1 MHPVICTERYL
12 KYTSSY
18 CVWLWNWPVQIMP
31 VSSHVSLKIITS
43 IYLPCCLQRC
53 TMGPTFST
61 NTHFGE
67 RYSVEVHCT
76 CCGLPLHGGLSLQ
89 CVQKTLQLIL
99 SFPFFSFTTL
109 FSMWFFL
116 FYICLYLCMC
126 VNCIDSQKH
135 DGYILSTH
143 IHCCKI
149 ALTNH
154 LSFWSIL
161 PSILCKTC
169 SHRNGWSS

>member
-89 CVQKTLQLIL
+89 CVQKTLQLISL
-99 SFPFFSFTTL
+99 ISL
-109 FSMWFFL
+109 FL
-116 FYICLYLCMC
+116 FHHFVFYVVFLILYLFCIFVC
-126 VNCIDSQKH
+126 VW
-135 DGYILSTH
+135 TV
-143 IHCCKI
+143 
-149 ALTNH
+149 LT
-154 LSFWSIL
+154 
-161 PSILCKTC
+161 
-169 SHRNGWSS
+169 HRNMMVIYLVLIYTAAK